1 MTKIVKNVI
10 IGLSSLGFC
19 TMTLVA
25 GVTEKTPAQKQKAEQ
40 KRAFVNSWQVAF
52 GGTSKDIAYDVCA
65 AENDNVIVVG
75 DCRSYGKGRDDV
87 LVLKVNTHGKLLWK
101 KTFGK
106 KRKDIAYAVV
116 QTTDGNFVAVGETRS
131 FSETG
136 DPDVYVI
143 KFDTNGKLIW
153 EKNFGGKMKDFA
165 KDVVATSD
173 GGVLIAGASESFGDT
188 YLDSY
193 ILKVNKN
200 GKEEWAKVLGGERD
214 DIANSLAL
222 TSDGGFVIAGVSES
236 YQNGSKDF
244 YIVRF
249 DSHAK
254 QKWTKVYGED
264 NEDIAYGVVAS
275 ENGSCVV
282 AGKTKSF
289 GSKRSDIMV
298 LKIATN
304 GKLIWQRLFGYK
316 DKEWANAI
324 TKTDNGFMLAGTTNS
339 FGHGKFDFY
348 VMQLDKEGHSLWG
361 PVYGGEDVDKAYG
374 LTRTSAGNYVVV
386 GETKSYGKGNFDY
399 FMLQLRKKK

>member
-1 MTKIVKNVI
+1 MTVIVKNI
-10 IGLSSLGFC
+10 LIGFSTLSFC
-19 TMTLVA
+19 AMTLFA
-25 GVTEKTPAQKQKAEQ
+25 GVSEKTDIQKQKEDQ
-40 KRAFVNSWQVAF
+40 KRSFVNSWQVAF
-52 GGTSKDIAYDVCA
+52 GGTSKDIAYGVVQ
-65 AENDNVIVVG
+65 AENDSVIVVG
-75 DCRSYGKGRDDV
+75 DCRSFGKGRDDV
-87 LVLKVNTHGKLLWK
+87 LVLKVDTHGRVLWK

-116 QTTDGNFVAVGETRS
+116 RTTDGNFVAVGETRS

-136 DPDVYVI
+136 DTDVYVI
-143 KFDTNGKLIW
+143 KFNTKGELIW
-153 EKNFGGKMKDFA
+153 EKAFGGGMKDFA

-188 YLDSY
+188 YLDAY

-236 YQNGSKDF
+236 YKNGSKNF
-244 YIVRF
+244 YIIRF

-254 QKWTKVYGED
+254 QKWTKIYGQES
-264 NEDIAYGVVAS
+264 EDIAYGVVATKD
-275 ENGSCVV
+275 GSCVV

-298 LKIATN
+298 IKVASN

-316 DKEWANAI
+316 EKEWANAI
-324 TKTDNGFMLAGTTNS
+324 TKTDDGFMIAGTTNS

-348 VMQLDKEGHSLWG
+348 VMQLDKQGHSIWG
-361 PVYGGEDVDKAYG
+361 PVYGGENIDKAYAI
-374 LTRTSAGNYVVV
+374 TRTSAGNYVVV
-386 GETKSYGKGNFDY
+386 GETKSYGKGDFDY